1 MSGYIGAS
9 PLTQAVQKRQ
19 SFTATS
25 GQTVFSFSYQPGYL
39 DVFLNGV
46 KMRDTE
52 DYVATNGTSVT
63 FNTGI
68 TLGGEVDLVTLS
80 NFTPHDSYF
89 KAESD
94 ARYEPIDS
102 AYTKSEAD
110 ARYLQSVAS
119 DSIGADELNVSGNGT
134 AGQYLGSDGD
144 GTMTWTSISSDP
156 TMGGDLS
163 GTASNAQIVANAVGT
178 SEIANSAVTDAKIS
192 GMSSSKLSGALPAI
206 DGSAL
211 TNLPGGSSPATSQVF
226 TVSGTWT
233 KPTDCQTVRVTVIGG
248 GGGGGGCYSNN
259 GYSMKCGGGGG
270 GGYAT
275 KIIDVS
281 GISSVSVT
289 VGSAGTGGSGNYNTS
304 DAGFAGSSGG
314 TSSFGTH
321 VSATGGAGG
330 GGGARW
336 NGSSGSAGAT
346 NEGTGTN
353 GDLNIKGGS
362 TLSASWWSGG
372 AEGGSLLGVRGGDHR
387 TSNGAGSSAESGA
400 YGCGGGGAYC
410 TANNVTYTGGA
421 GHQGIIV
428 VEEFY

>member
-211 TNLPGGSSPATSQVF
+211 TGMPAGGKVLQLKFGYTNTVTAVGNTSEFDVVSVTITPSSTTSKIYLSGNLFAGTQGGSNNVVWWFRRGGVNIGRFTDSNREGGNSSFEASGGLEEIWNGAGFWLDSPATTSAV
-226 TVSGTWT
+226 TYYL
-233 KPTDCQTVRVTVIGG
+233 RVTGDDG
-248 GGGGGGCYSNN
+248 SGL
-259 GYSMKCGGGGG
+259 
-270 GGYAT
+270 
-275 KIIDVS
+275 IINR
-281 GISSVSVT
+281 
-289 VGSAGTGGSGNYNTS
+289 VGSSS
-304 DAGFAGSSGG
+304 DAVWAKR
-314 TSSFGTH
+314 TY
-321 VSATGGAGG
+321 
-330 GGGARW
+330 
-336 NGSSGSAGAT
+336 
-346 NEGTGTN
+346 
-353 GDLNIKGGS
+353 S
-362 TLSASWWSGG
+362 TI
-372 AEGGSLLGVRGGDHR
+372 
-387 TSNGAGSSAESGA
+387 
-400 YGCGGGGAYC
+400 
-410 TANNVTYTGGA
+410 TAME
-421 GHQGIIV
+421 IIV
-428 VEEFY
+428 

>member
-178 SEIANSAVTDAKIS
+178 TEIANNAVTDAKIS

-211 TNLPGGSSPATSQVF
+211 TNMSGGGGVLVASSPGSGSFTCPASGSVMVTGISGGGSGAYYPNASAGGGAP
-226 TVSGTWT
+226 GTA
-233 KPTDCQTVRVTVIGG
+233 VIGG
-248 GGGGGGCYSNN
+248 IVTCTPGASVSYSVGSGGAATSSWASAGNSGGATSVGGATIN
-259 GYSMKCGGGGG
+259 GGG
-270 GGYAT
+270 GGYPNG
-275 KIIDVS
+275 S
-281 GISSVSVT
+281 G
-289 VGSAGTGGSGNYNTS
+289 GSAGSVTGFSSTIAIRYDSGSYSSNYLNPGVHKDGPVHMSVGWAHGGYGQTTS
-304 DAGFAGSSGG
+304 NQGPSE
-314 TSSFGTH
+314 
-321 VSATGGAGG
+321 AGG
-330 GGGARW
+330 DGF
-336 NGSSGSAGAT
+336 
-346 NEGTGTN
+346 
-353 GDLNIKGGS
+353 L
-362 TLSASWWSGG
+362 
-372 AEGGSLLGVRGGDHR
+372 
-387 TSNGAGSSAESGA
+387 
-400 YGCGGGGAYC
+400 
-410 TANNVTYTGGA
+410 
-421 GHQGIIV
+421 IV
-428 VEEFY
+428 HTVA